1 MAPIV
6 REECLT
12 LILLL
17 LCLRKLKNFYT
28 HGYVFRPKRN
38 QKKKKHNKKMI
49 TSSYVLTPLMNK
61 KKFKK
66 CQQKNM
72 LLLRTIEMYILQIST
87 YITVIVWIKSMF
99 Q

>member
-38 QKKKKHNKKMI
+38 QKKKKA
-49 TSSYVLTPLMNK
+49 
-61 KKFKK
+61 
-66 CQQKNM
+66 QQKNDYEFVCFNP
-72 LLLRTIEMYILQIST
+72 IDEQKK
-87 YITVIVWIKSMF
+87 V
-99 Q
+99 